1 MIGKLLTNKL
11 NGYIIEYMIIGNK
24 VKIGLGRNI
33 KYLKNKGYEIP
44 YFKDRKGRL
53 TTKKGSSIII
63 DIKDLPPRSGTK
75 VLVKC
80 EDCGKER
87 KKEYCSL
94 FQNKGSYFRKTGETL
109 CSKCAN
115 RRMSGVNSGQ
125 YKHGSIR
132 YPEYRY
138 NAKKRGIDFKITVE
152 QFKEITS
159 KPCHY
164 CNGFSTNRNPK
175 SRGNG
180 IDRKNSDVGYE
191 INNCVPCCATC
202 NFIKNNMGYEDFINY
217 IKQVYE
223 TIKNY
228 EI

>member
-1 MIGKLLTNKL
+1 
-11 NGYIIEYMIIGNK
+11 MIIGTM

-33 KYLKNKGYEIP
+33 KYLKEKGYKIP
-44 YFKDRKGRL
+44 TFQDKKGRI
-53 TTKKGSSIII
+53 TTGKGNYILVK
-63 DIKDLPPRSGTK
+63 IKDLPPRSNTK
-75 VLVKC
+75 LLVRC
-80 EDCGKER
+80 DDCGKER
-87 KKEYCSL
+87 MKEYSSL
-94 FQNKGSYFRKTGETL
+94 FQNKGGFFKRTGETL

-115 RRMSGVNSGQ
+115 HRMSGVNSGQ

-164 CNGFSTNRNPK
+164 CNGFSIDRNPK

-180 IDRKNSDVGYE
+180 IDRKDSDIGYE
-191 INNCVPCCATC
+191 IKNCVSCCATC
-202 NFIKNNMGYEDFINY
+202 NFVKNNMGYKDFINY
-217 IKQVYE
+217 IKSVYK

-228 EI
+228 EV